1 MKEKYKDIK
10 FPEFI
15 MIDLL
20 SYFKL
25 EPIVIKGCF
34 GYGLKEIVKTLYDLK
49 YINNIWVD
57 DIDGLNAMIKIME
70 ISELS
75 RNSNIPIKRFSEISD
90 IIYYNYIDC
99 RVLIDILQM
108 LEKMI

>member
-1 MKEKYKDIK
+1 MEKYKDIQ

-20 SYFKL
+20 SYFKKVQL
-25 EPIVIKGCF
+25 SLSFLVT
-34 GYGLKEIVKTLYDLK
+34 LKAVVKNLYNLK
-49 YINNIWVD
+49 LIDNIWIN
-57 DIDGLNAMIKIME
+57 DIDGLNAMVKIME
-70 ISELS
+70 VSELS
-75 RNSNIPIKRFSEISD
+75 RNSNIPIKRFTEISD

-99 RVLIDILQM
+99 RVLVDILKM

>member
-1 MKEKYKDIK
+1 
-10 FPEFI
+10 
-15 MIDLL
+15 
-20 SYFKL
+20 
-25 EPIVIKGCF
+25 
-34 GYGLKEIVKTLYDLK
+34 
-49 YINNIWVD
+49 
-57 DIDGLNAMIKIME
+57 ME

-99 RVLIDILQM
+99 RVLVDILQM